1 LQSAYYLLPLE
12 HKKGLIMLS
21 ELGESAFWW
30 CTGLTSIT
38 VSHDNPVYKSENG
51 KLTKKSNLC
60 KELFLPKKSP

>member
-1 LQSAYYLLPLE
+1 
-12 HKKGLIMLS
+12 MLS